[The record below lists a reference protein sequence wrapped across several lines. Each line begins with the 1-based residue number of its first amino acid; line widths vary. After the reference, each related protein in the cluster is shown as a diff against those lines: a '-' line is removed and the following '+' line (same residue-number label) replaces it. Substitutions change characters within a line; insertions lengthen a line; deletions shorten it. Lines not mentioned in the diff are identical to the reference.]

1 MNSKLWIRKALSAC
15 LSLTILATGSMV
27 ALANSAKVSGELT
40 VAGGAGKS
48 VLVNGESAQ
57 SGRSIFS
64 SNTIAT
70 PEGTSAVI
78 GFGKL
83 GTIQLAPNSN
93 FSLTFDEKG
102 ISGNLSSGKVT
113 VLGAS
118 NGVNV
123 TTLNGKTISLFA
135 GQSVLASGLAQDPD
149 DDDDDDDDAAWWAF
163 GIVLVAAGALII
175 YAATRDN
182 NIALGGSGTVI
193 SPVR

>member
-40 VAGGAGKS
+40 VAGGTGKS

-83 GTIQLAPNSN
+83 GTIQLAPNSI

-113 VLGAS
+113 VLGSS

-135 GQSVLASGLAQDPD
+135 GQSALASGLAQDP

-175 YAATRDN
+175 YGVTRDN

>member
-40 VAGGAGKS
+40 VAGSAGKS

-118 NGVNV
+118 NGVIV
-123 TTLNGKTISLFA
+123 TTLNGKTISLFT
-135 GQSVLASGLAQDPD
+135 GQSVLASGLAQDP

-163 GIVLVAAGALII
+163 GIVLVAAGARII